1 MGQGVIR
8 TRYIVSRTVES
19 DDSAVTTTVEA
30 PTRDDALM
38 MMQVMRMQDAG
49 LVVSDALSG
58 GGE

>member
-1 MGQGVIR
+1 MIR
-8 TRYIVSRTVES
+8 TRYIISRTVES